1 MTYRALR
8 ILITDADA
16 DSANWLR
23 LQLEARG
30 HDARVAMDAG
40 TEELLCHVW
49 RADLVLMDQ
58 APSDVDALTRLRR
71 LRQRADMPHVI
82 LVSDR
87 ATVRTTVDALEAGAM
102 SVLEKPIDASLLEP
116 LLARVSEERYGRSP
130 SVADGEIEQLGG
142 LVSCDAAMRRLF
154 ETVRTAAPTSVNVL
168 IEGENGTGKE
178 LVASALHDLSP
189 RAAAPFIRVNCA
201 AIPAELLE
209 SELFGS
215 MRGAFTG
222 AVADR
227 KGLFEL
233 AHRGSILLDE
243 IGEMPSTLQAKLLR
257 VLQDREFRAVGGNT
271 PIRSDFRLICAT
283 NVDAGA
289 AVADGR
295 LRQDLYFRLNTIAL
309 HVPPLRDRIGD
320 IRLLA
325 TRFLERLAAEY
336 GKRLVGFA
344 EPAMR
349 VLENHAWPGN
359 VRELEHVVERAVI
372 LAHADHIRA
381 EDLPDTLRS
390 RDGHRRSFDVRLP
403 AGCSLVEVERLAIL
417 QTLELTRWNKRAAA
431 KILGIHRPTLYNKLR
446 KYGLWRREDRF
457 RRETASAIG

>member
-1 MTYRALR
+1 MTHRPLR
-8 ILITDADA
+8 ILVTDADVDGA
-16 DSANWLR
+16 DWLR
-23 LQLEARG
+23 LQLESEG
-30 HDARVAMDAG
+30 HDARVARDAR

-58 APSDVDALTRLRR
+58 APSDDDTLMRLRR
-71 LRQRADMPHVI
+71 LRQRAEMPHVI
-82 LVSDR
+82 LVSGR
-87 ATVRTTVDALEAGAM
+87 ATVRMAVDALDAGAM
-102 SVLEKPIDASLLEP
+102 SVLEKPIDVTLLAP
-116 LLARVSEERYGRSP
+116 LLARVSEERYGRTP
-130 SVADGEIEQLGG
+130 SVADGEVERLGG
-142 LVSCDAAMRRLF
+142 LMSCDAAMRRLF

-201 AIPAELLE
+201 AIPSELLE
-209 SELFGS
+209 SELFGYV
-215 MRGAFTG
+215 RGAFTG

-283 NVDAGA
+283 NIDAGRA
-289 AVADGR
+289 IADGR

-309 HVPPLRDRIGD
+309 HVPPLRDRLGD

-325 TRFLERLAAEY
+325 TGFLERFAAAY
-336 GKRLVGFA
+336 GKRLAGFA

-349 VLENHAWPGN
+349 LVENHAWPGN

-372 LAHADHIRA
+372 LAHGDHIRA
-381 EDLPDTLRS
+381 EDLPDTLRA
-390 RDGHRRSFDVRLP
+390 REVRRRSFDVRLP

-417 QTLELTRWNKRAAA
+417 QTLELTQWNKRAAA
-431 KILGIHRPTLYNKLR
+431 RILGIHRPTLYNKLR

-457 RRETASAIG
+457 RHEPASAIG